1 MCRKYA
7 RVLTCEEFGQ
17 KMIPAKDLVPAEWSR
32 KSPWHDAGYDTAW
45 VPADASVSV
54 FKGGKGWD
62 QGNKEE
68 TCVWDAS
75 WITVLRRIV
84 WDTDR
89 ADVNE
94 IEWMWWEDSNRVAAH
109 TQRVGEWVAY
119 SRQNSI
125 MIESHWLARS
135 KGGQSEFVIRIEDGR
150 KLFHEHTG
158 LQYEINLAALT
169 QTNVMT
175 SFVRPL
181 LRRRRERIVER
192 MVEAAVKLESVVH
205 GWFGRRVAARKRK
218 DVSNK
223 RTCAAIIVQRAF
235 RFCPR
240 NTKKV

>member
-1 MCRKYA
+1 
-7 RVLTCEEFGQ
+7 
-17 KMIPAKDLVPAEWSR
+17 MIPAKDLVPAEWSR

-109 TQRVGEWVAY
+109 TQRVGESRWVAY
-119 SRQNSI
+119 SRQNST

-135 KGGQSEFVIRIEDGR
+135 KGGQSEFVIRIEEGR

-158 LQYEINLAALT
+158 SHYEINLTTST

-181 LRRRRERIVER
+181 LRRNVRE
-192 MVEAAVKLESVVH
+192 L
-205 GWFGRRVAARKRK
+205 
-218 DVSNK
+218 
-223 RTCAAIIVQRAF
+223 CAASSSSSSSSSTPSPPPPPPSGRGGGGGCVCCVMF
-235 RFCPR
+235 
-240 NTKKV
+240 